1 METQWVDDG
10 LTNKVQRSRTAALA
24 GEPKPLLEQ
33 NREDPIPEEYMDR
46 LQQFIGDGLGG
57 VSVSG
62 DVGTSDFGNKAGVHV
77 SVRVTCG
84 NDEESLG
91 GAHAIAREIAERFIR
106 EDLPY
111 VEAILN
117 EKLHPSKAA
126 AASKA
131 LAASASRVPARA
143 AAPAAPKQQV
153 RPATKVNP
161 PNFGR

>member
-10 LTNKVQRSRTAALA
+10 LTNKVQRSRFAVVQ
-24 GEPKPLLEQ
+24 GETKPLLDE
-33 NREDPIPEEYMDR
+33 NREDPIPEEYMNK

-62 DVGTSDFGNKAGVHV
+62 DVGTSDYSNKAGVHV

-84 NDEESLG
+84 NDEESLA
-91 GAHAIAREIAERFIR
+91 GAHAVAREIAVRFLK

-111 VEAILN
+111 AEAILN
-117 EKLHPSKAA
+117 EKLHPSKTAA
-126 AASKA
+126 PVKTPAAP
-131 LAASASRVPARA
+131 ASRVPARA
-143 AAPAAPKQQV
+143 ATPAAAKPQA
-153 RPATKVNP
+153 RSATKVNP